1 MDAVSLAD
9 QKEDCAAYIAFFT
22 TYIAHPFFGGRLSI
36 RMLLC
41 RKILKKYL

>member
-22 TYIAHPFFGGRLSI
+22 TYIAVFYFFSKVI
-36 RMLLC
+36 PWC
-41 RKILKKYL
+41 RKKLEGYF